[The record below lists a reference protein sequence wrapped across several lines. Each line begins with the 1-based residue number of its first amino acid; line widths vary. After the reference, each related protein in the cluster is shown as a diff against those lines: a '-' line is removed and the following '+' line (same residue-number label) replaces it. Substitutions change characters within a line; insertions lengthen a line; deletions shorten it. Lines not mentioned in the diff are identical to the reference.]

1 MANEARIIRRSLAD
15 LKSEKDQTDWARVDA
30 LSDEEIDA
38 AIADDPDAAPIVD
51 AAWFAEAAKRLPNKK
66 QITLRL
72 DEDVIEFFPAGG
84 RPLPDPHERGPP
96 RIHAARPAG
105 QISERCGWS
114 AGLARGRRVCFGRR

>member
-30 LSDEEIDA
+30 LTDEEIDA
-38 AIADDPDAAPIVD
+38 AIADDPDAAPIVE

-72 DEDVIEFFPAGG
+72 DEDVIEFFRQEGDRYQTRMNAVL
-84 RPLPDPHERGPP
+84 RAFME
-96 RIHAARPAG
+96 HARRAR
-105 QISERCGWS
+105 
-114 AGLARGRRVCFGRR
+114 